1 MSYSTERRLSPEELK
16 ELNKMAMMQ
25 ARDTETEVRVTEH
38 NWQGL
43 LILMENILRT
53 QETLLTEDD
62 LLDYLNRFISICSG
76 HLSRM
81 EDTEQEF
88 LKQAGKLNEAF
99 SSGSSKVCSAAQES
113 VKSIGNEA
121 WNSLRDL
128 TTETRRNL
136 KDMLDGMKRRL
147 RISTIISTIWV
158 MLLAGLCTVLHLWN
172 GA

>member
-1 MSYSTERRLSPEELK
+1 MNSNYERRLSPEELK
-16 ELNKMAMMQ
+16 QRNSTAMMQ
-25 ARDTETEVRVTEH
+25 ALDTERQVTVTEK
-38 NWQGL
+38 NWNGL
-43 LILMENILRT
+43 LTLQQNILRT
-53 QETLLTEDD
+53 LEDMLTEDD
-62 LLDYLNRFISICSG
+62 LLEYLNRFISICSG
-76 HLSRM
+76 HLNQM

-136 KDMLDGMKRRL
+136 KDMLDGVKRRL

>member
-81 EDTEQEF
+81 EDTEQEY

-113 VKSIGNEA
+113 VKSIGREA
-121 WNSLRDL
+121 ESTMRDL
-128 TTETRRNL
+128 TCKTDSSLEELRQETR
-136 KDMLDGMKRRL
+136 KRL